1 MAYNVLIVDDSV
13 TIRAIIAKTLQLA
26 GIPTSELSEA
36 SNGREALE
44 VLQNKWVDLVFL
56 DINMPVMN
64 GVELVEHM
72 KADVMMSAVPVI
84 VVSTEGSQ
92 TRIDQLSSKGVR
104 AYLRKPF
111 SPEALKQVVE
121 QVLEVSNAS

>member
-1 MAYNVLIVDDSV
+1 MGYNIMIVDDSV
-13 TIRAIIAKTLQLA
+13 TIRAIIAKTLRLA
-26 GIPTSELSEA
+26 GIPVGELTEA

-44 VLQNKWVDLVFL
+44 VLQSKWVDLVFL

-72 KADVMMSAVPVI
+72 EADGLMSTVPVI

-92 TRIDQLSSKGVR
+92 TRIEQLYSKGVR
-104 AYLRKPF
+104 AYMRKPF
-111 SPEALKQVVE
+111 TPEGLKQVVD
-121 QVLEVSNAS
+121 QVLESSHAG